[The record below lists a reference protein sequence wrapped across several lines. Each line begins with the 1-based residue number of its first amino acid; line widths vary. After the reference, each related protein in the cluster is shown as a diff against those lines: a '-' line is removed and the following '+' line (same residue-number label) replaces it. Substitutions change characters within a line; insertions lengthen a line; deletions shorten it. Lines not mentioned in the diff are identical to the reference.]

1 VTQESLLIR
10 GIKDLNRIKSIQ
22 AIQSTNTKT
31 LWMNQTHSTIRSLR
45 NQSHCFAIIWPR
57 HLMKMSRLRGGPL
70 SMAVPELYHISQTQR
85 DNHCLFL
92 WKQIMNPWILR
103 MLKTISASRL
113 SLLKIKS
120 ALRYLTSGPLNSFM
134 QEKLP
139 SFIISSKAFKW
150 FLRKNNNLSWNNK
163 SRYQLSKKSYKIFKT
178 RLASWWLCRWNT
190 TERGLLK
197 RNKERLGLLK
207 QAFSNHLHPRKYL
220 RWFGS
225 NPKNLANHQIKSTLT
240 HVTSKQRREYGI
252 YAYKN
257 TRKMRQGTWV
267 RKMPSLQSKWK
278 NKKVGFLKRFLYSR
292 IEKRLHSQ

>member
-1 VTQESLLIR
+1 MIR
-10 GIKDLNRIKSIQ
+10 GIKDLNRINTIHV
-22 AIQSTNTKT
+22 IQSTSTKT

-45 NQSHCFAIIWPR
+45 SQSHCFAIIWPR
-57 HLMKMSRLRGGPL
+57 HQRKMSRHRGGPL
-70 SMAVPELYHISQTQR
+70 SMAVPGLYHISQTQR

-92 WKQIMNPWILR
+92 WKQIKNPWILR
-103 MLKTISASRL
+103 MLKTISACRL

-120 ALRYLTSGPLNSFM
+120 VLRYLTSGHLNSFM

-163 SRYQLSKKSYKIFKT
+163 SRYQLSKKSYKIYKT

-190 TERGLLK
+190 IERDRLR

-207 QAFSNHLHPRKYL
+207 QPFINHLHPQKNL
-220 RWFGS
+220 RWFGN

-240 HVTSKQRREYGI
+240 HVTSKQRREYGT

-257 TRKMRQGTWV
+257 TRKMRLGTWV
-267 RKMPSLQSKWK
+267 RKKPSLQSKWK
-278 NKKVGFLKRFLYSR
+278 NQKVGFLKRFLYSR
-292 IEKRLHSQ
+292 IERRLYRQ